1 MMLSAVP
8 AKRLFMGDVHHRK
21 RMSSPFGSGI
31 VHTERIEYQPSS
43 ISMMRCLLKTSKNIQ
58 SAFKRFIF
66 SVAEDKWG
74 HAIATYTLMN
84 CQRIHMYA
92 YFAWFVYSSIVCIPG
107 SHFPMKSTRIF
118 VESRW
123 AHVECCGF
131 GGLGS
136 WTYSKWI
143 GGWSPQMV
151 VKSKGGAGTF
161 RNRIRFRNC
170 RKICPRYMRLF
181 LQKVHERNFSFP

>member
-92 YFAWFVYSSIVCIPG
+92 YFARFVYSSIFHTFLLHCLYPG
-107 SHFPMKSTRIF
+107 FTFSHEVNKDFRWVQVSSCWMPWLWRFGKLNIF
-118 VESRW
+118 QVDWRLVT
-123 AHVECCGF
+123 AN
-131 GGLGS
+131 GGE
-136 WTYSKWI
+136 K
-143 GGWSPQMV
+143 
-151 VKSKGGAGTF
+151 
-161 RNRIRFRNC
+161 
-170 RKICPRYMRLF
+170 
-181 LQKVHERNFSFP
+181 